1 MKLLNF
7 QYPSGGVSH
16 FGVVIKGYAVSFEA
30 LLQKAGKTRSELADV
45 YSYLDNLPSS
55 EDAARELLKYGETY
69 ISSFSDSEKIPLEKA
84 KILAPIATPRALL
97 DFGLT
102 PRHLG
107 NSAATLIKH
116 EFGVVL
122 GAVIGQVVK
131 KRMSK
136 ATGGKMLYVKCN
148 HNAIIGD
155 NDTIHW
161 PSYSSYLD
169 IEPELA
175 VVTGNEIIPIAGYT
189 IFNDSSARDVQ
200 LWEMVGTGPAR
211 SKDFGHSK
219 GLGPFIVTP
228 DEVGDPLTLNVKVKI
243 GERYEWKG
251 STAEYSDRPEKAIE
265 YLKTIFTPL
274 PGTIIGLGTIP
285 DCTGLDNDLWI
296 NPGEKIEII
305 FDKLGILRQNTPEVL
320 GKMEPSRWGNRK
332 EKSFTYKTS

>member
-7 QYPSGGVSH
+7 QVVSGGATL
-16 FGVVIKGYAVSFEA
+16 FGVVIGDYAVSFET
-30 LLQKAGKTRSELADV
+30 LRRKAEKVRAEFTDV
-45 YSYLDNLPSS
+45 LSYLENLPLS
-55 EDAARELLKYGETY
+55 EDAARELLKYGEAN
-69 ISSFSDSEKIPLEKA
+69 ISSLNAGEKIPFEKA
-84 KILAPIATPRALL
+84 RILAPIASPRALI

-116 EFGVVL
+116 EFGTIVGL
-122 GAVIGQVVK
+122 IISPFIK
-131 KRMSK
+131 KRMRTS
-136 ATGGKMLYVKCN
+136 TTGKMLYYKCN
-148 HNAIIGD
+148 HNAVIGD

-161 PSYSSYLD
+161 PAYSSYLD

-175 VVTGNEIIPIAGYT
+175 IITGNEARPIAGYT

-200 LWEMVGTGPAR
+200 LWEMIGTGPAR

-228 DEVGDPLTLNVKVKI
+228 DELGDPLALNVKVKI

-251 STAEYSDRPEKAIE
+251 NTSEYSARPEKVLE

-274 PGTIIGLGTIP
+274 PGMVIGMGTIP

-296 NPGEKIEII
+296 NPGEKIEIT
-305 FDKLGILRQNTPEVL
+305 FDKLGTLRQNMPENP
-320 GKMEPSRWGNRK
+320 GKIEPSRWGNREELSK
-332 EKSFTYKTS
+332 FY